1 VTVAAVFLLC
11 LGVLAVAYRAYGGL
25 LARRFGLDAR
35 ADTPAHR
42 FEDGNDY
49 VPIPRW
55 YLLGQ
60 HFSAISAAG
69 PIVGPIQA
77 AIYFGWLPALLWIV
91 LGSVFIGAM
100 HDFSALVGSVRHRAQ
115 SVAEIVREHMSQT
128 AFVLFLAFVW
138 LALVYVI
145 VAFTNITAGAF
156 VDELLLA
163 DGRSVSGGGVATA
176 SALYLAI
183 GVAMGVALNRFRMP
197 LWLATLVFVPLVGV
211 AIWFGQ
217 AAPLELPAIVGE
229 GRDGMVRTWCW
240 VILAYCAVA
249 SVVPMWALLQPRG
262 YLGGFFLYGVLAASF
277 VGILVGGPTGHDHVT
292 YPAFLGFDSA
302 RLGSLYPF
310 LFITVACGACSG
322 FHGLVCSGTTSKQ
335 LDREPDAH
343 VVGYGGM
350 LLEAVVALISLVC
363 VMMLTVD
370 AAEIRLDPNQI
381 YALGIGRFVERFGV
395 DRTLA
400 VSFALLAF
408 TTFVYDTLD
417 VSTRLGRYVLQ
428 ELLGWRSRA
437 GAFVATAITV
447 LAPAIFVSASLTDA
461 QGRPIAAWRV
471 FWPIFGSSNQLLAG
485 LTLLGITI
493 WLRRTGRARAAWLTG
508 VPMVFMMITTL
519 WSLVLLLEKA
529 WVRLAAGSGVDGPSI
544 VALVLFVLAL
554 ALVGEAIRALRF
566 DPGRPASPA

>member
-1 VTVAAVFLLC
+1 MTVAAVFLAC
-11 LGVLAVAYRAYGGL
+11 LAVLAVAYRVYGGL
-25 LARRFGLDAR
+25 LARRFGLDPR

-115 SVAEIVREHMSQT
+115 SVAEIVRAHMSQT

-156 VDELLLA
+156 VDALPLA
-163 DGRSVSGGGVATA
+163 DGRSVTGGGVATA
-176 SALYLAI
+176 SVLYLAI
-183 GVAMGVALNRFRMP
+183 GVAMGVALHRFHMP

-217 AAPLELPAIVGE
+217 SSPLELPALVGE
-229 GRDGMVRTWCW
+229 GREGVVRTWCW

-262 YLGGFFLYGVLAASF
+262 YLGGFFLYGVLFASF
-277 VGILVGGPTGHDHVT
+277 VGILIGGPAGHDHVT
-292 YPAFLGFDSA
+292 YPAFLGFESDH
-302 RLGSLYPF
+302 LGALYPF

-335 LDREPDAH
+335 LDRESDAH
-343 VVGYGGM
+343 AVGYGGM
-350 LLEAVVALISLVC
+350 LLEAVVALISLAC

-381 YALGIGRFVERFGV
+381 YALGVGRFVQRFGI

-508 VPMVFMMITTL
+508 VPMAFMMVTTL
-519 WSLVLLLEKA
+519 WSLVMLLERA
-529 WVRLAAGSGVDGPSI
+529 WLRVVAGSGVDGPGV
-544 VALVLFVLAL
+544 VALVLFLLAV
-554 ALVGEAIRALRF
+554 ALVIEAIRALRA
-566 DPGRPASPA
+566 DRPATA